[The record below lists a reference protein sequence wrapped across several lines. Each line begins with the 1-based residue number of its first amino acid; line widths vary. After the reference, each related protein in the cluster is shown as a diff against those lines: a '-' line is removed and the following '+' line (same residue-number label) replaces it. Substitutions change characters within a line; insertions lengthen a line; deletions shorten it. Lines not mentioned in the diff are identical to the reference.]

1 MKILAFVLT
10 LTLFIAALP
19 QEGAANSNSSS
30 CECIADIYTKKY
42 ISFEKTWYGTK
53 RVWTCEYTCTSSR
66 YKDFQRILGQHSGRY
81 VSDKGNEGI
90 CDGVPVIS
98 KFNTSRNEDIY
109 VPQPAVMFSP
119 TKSSSPEVKNWA
131 RLNCR

>member
-1 MKILAFVLT
+1 MKMLVFALSLVF
-10 LTLFIAALP
+10 LFAALP
-19 QEGAANSNSSS
+19 QKVAASPHSNT

-53 RVWTCEYTCTSSR
+53 RIWTCEYTCSSPR
-66 YKDFQRILGQHSGRY
+66 LKEFKRILGKHSGRY
-81 VSDKGNEGI
+81 VTDKGNEGI

-109 VPQPAVMFSP
+109 VPQPPVMFSP
-119 TKSSSPEVKNWA
+119 LKSSSPELKSWA
-131 RLNCR
+131 KSNCQ